1 MMNENAKVK
10 KVRSLSE
17 ILADA
22 KATEAWVQQM
32 NQQIDEKLEQH
43 VQDLLVRIKILKTKV
58 HDPNRFDKIKQT
70 FEEAVKLEKS
80 NDLKRIAMQE
90 YVSYLE
96 EQGDYKTA
104 TPLAEQYLTYT
115 ELNGDK
121 NQIADAAN
129 MLGQLY
135 VAENATSQA
144 QQKFIQAKEMYEQL
158 VAESPS
164 VGYQAKL
171 ARICYDLSTLYAD
184 SYHLDFAKQ
193 ELLRAKRIYEQ
204 LVAEDQSTY
213 LIDLSKVCHCL
224 GIVYTC
230 TNRPKLADEE
240 FRRSG
245 ELFEQDKIQ
254 NPSVYPLDEEDL

>member
-1 MMNENAKVK
+1 MMNESAKVK
-10 KVRSLSE
+10 KDRSLSE
-17 ILADA
+17 ILDDV
-22 KATEAWVQQM
+22 KDLEALAQK
-32 NQQIDEKLEQH
+32 IDKQYEQH
-43 VQDLLVRIKILKTKV
+43 VQEYLQKIRILKTMV
-58 HDPNRFDKIKQT
+58 GDPSRFDQIEACFKKAIAL
-70 FEEAVKLEKS
+70 EERR
-80 NDLKRIAMQE
+80 NLKRIAMWE

-129 MLGQLY
+129 MLSQLY
-135 VAENATSQA
+135 VAENTTSQA
-144 QQKFIQAKEMYEQL
+144 QQKFIQTKEMYEQL

-164 VGYQAKL
+164 IGYQAKL

-184 SYHLDFAKQ
+184 SYHMDKAEK
-193 ELLRAKRIYEQ
+193 ELLRAMKIHEQ
-204 LVAEDQSTY
+204 LVVEDQSTY

-245 ELFEQDKIQ
+245 EL
-254 NPSVYPLDEEDL
+254 L